1 MKIKLEDAYEERSRL
16 IYWTRI
22 TFLSD
27 DESQKSLV
35 IAAASLEYLQ
45 DFYSVSNLESE
56 HFESW
61 VERVT
66 QKWKFI
72 DNRILNQ
79 KIHYDVYTISAEGEA
94 KITDFLVSKQWK
106 SK

>member
-1 MKIKLEDAYEERSRL
+1 MKIKSEDVYEEHARL

-27 DESQKSLV
+27 DEIKRSIV

-45 DFYSVSNLESE
+45 DFYSANDLKDK
-56 HFESW
+56 HFKNW
-61 VERVT
+61 IERVT
-66 QKWKFI
+66 QKWESL
-72 DNRILNQ
+72 DDTILKQ
-79 KIHYDVYTISAEGEA
+79 KIHYDVYTVSPEGEA
-94 KITDFLVSKQWK
+94 KITDFLVNKQWK